1 MKKLMFLM
9 AACLVLLTACNKA
22 TTTTEEAVAVS
33 SLPAAVTESVA
44 NNYPD
49 AAIASAS
56 RVLNGATDYIL
67 VLNTQEEVA
76 FKSSGE
82 CQGDAAQFRGEGNR
96 GGHRG
101 GGGDGP
107 GRPGGQGHH
116 GVGGRCGR
124 GFPVD
129 SLNTAIK
136 SYIATNYSSYTIRH
150 AELDTLCSVGAV
162 ISVGV
167 SQAGLPPVR
176 LIFSATSF
184 SYLMQGERTEYATIP
199 TAVQTYI
206 TANYANFSQRKRA
219 IKLTLANGDLE
230 YMIFMHQAG
239 QRKNVLL
246 KADGTF
252 ICGH

>member
-9 AACLVLLTACNKA
+9 AACVMLLTACNKI
-22 TTTTEEAVAVS
+22 TTATEEAVAVS

-49 AAIASAS
+49 AAITSAS
-56 RVLNGATDYIL
+56 KVLNGATDYI
-67 VLNTQEEVA
+67 VALNTQEEVA
-76 FKSSGE
+76 FKGSGE
-82 CQGDAAQFRGEGNR
+82 CQGDAARFRGEGGR

-101 GGGDGP
+101 GDGDGP
-107 GRPGGQGHH
+107 GGPGKH
-116 GVGGRCGR
+116 GVGGHCGH

-129 SLNTAIK
+129 SLNAAIK

-150 AELDTLCSVGAV
+150 AELDTLCSAGAV

-176 LIFSATSF
+176 LIFSAASF
-184 SYLMQGERTEYATIP
+184 NYLMQGERTEYATIP
-199 TAVQTYI
+199 TAVQTYV
-206 TANYANFSQRKRA
+206 TTNYASFSQRKRA
-219 IKLTLANGDLE
+219 IKLTLANGDLQ

-239 QRKNVLL
+239 QRKNILL

-252 ICGH
+252 ICEH